1 MMVVLRFAALYAAIV
16 FAFGFALGAVRT
28 LFVTPVTGEFVA
40 VLIEIPVMLVLSWIV
55 AARIFPGRGLAPGQG
70 IEIGLT
76 SFLLL
81 QMAES
86 LLFGA
91 FGPYTYVDNVLYYLG
106 DLSPAR
112 LAGLIGQILFAA
124 IPFIQIA
131 RSPS

>member
-1 MMVVLRFAALYAAIV
+1 MMVVLRFAALYVAIV
-16 FAFGFALGAVRT
+16 FAFGFGLGAVRT
-28 LFVTPVTGEFVA
+28 LFVTPVTGELVA
-40 VLIEIPVMLVLSWIV
+40 VLIELPVILVLSWIV
-55 AARIFPGRGLAPGQG
+55 AARIFPGRGLTPSQG

-76 SFLLL
+76 AFMLL

-91 FGPYTYVDNVLYYLG
+91 FGPYRYLDSVLYYLG

-124 IPFIQIA
+124 IPFIQIV
-131 RSPS
+131 RSRS

>member
-1 MMVVLRFAALYAAIV
+1 MMVVLRFAAVYAAIV
-16 FAFGFALGAVRT
+16 FALGFGLGVVRA
-28 LFVTPVTGEFVA
+28 LFVSPVTGEFVA
-40 VLIEIPVMLVLSWIV
+40 VLVEVPAMLVLSWLV
-55 AARIFPGRGLAPGQG
+55 AARIFPGRDLTPSQG

-86 LLFGA
+86 LLFG
-91 FGPYTYVDNVLYYLG
+91 FLGPYTYIDNVLYYLG

-112 LAGLIGQILFAA
+112 LAGLIGQILVAV

-131 RSPS
+131 RSRS